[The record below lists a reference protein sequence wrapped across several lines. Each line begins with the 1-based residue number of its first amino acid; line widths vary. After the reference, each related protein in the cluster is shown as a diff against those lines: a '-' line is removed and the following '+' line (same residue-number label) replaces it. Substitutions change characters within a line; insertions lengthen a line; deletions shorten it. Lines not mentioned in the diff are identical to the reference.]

1 MAQMSKMAELLAKNQ
16 RKIVNPKVDSQVEG
30 VIVSKGAKSLVVD
43 IGAKTEGLII
53 GKEFEL
59 AKEYIANLSVGQTIS
74 VVVIDSESNK
84 NQILLSLRQ
93 AANKQKWDFFYQAL
107 QTGEILEVKGVEI
120 NKGGLIVLI
129 NGIRG
134 FIPSSQ
140 FGKQYLGR
148 LPKLRGET
156 IKVKTIEVEH
166 EKNRLILTT
175 DRKSVV

>member
-1 MAQMSKMAELLAKNQ
+1 MVQMSKMAELLAKNQ

-84 NQILLSLRQ
+84 NQIGCRTARRVLSS
-93 AANKQKWDFFYQAL
+93 
-107 QTGEILEVKGVEI
+107 
-120 NKGGLIVLI
+120 
-129 NGIRG
+129 
-134 FIPSSQ
+134 P
-140 FGKQYLGR
+140 
-148 LPKLRGET
+148 P
-156 IKVKTIEVEH
+156 H
-166 EKNRLILTT
+166 
-175 DRKSVV
+175 